1 MSKTPRSPTESVT
14 SDFSEGSIFCGVGSP
29 RPKPRLLSGTLF
41 GHVEGAFDEKTL
53 PIGYGCEKKAPKKSS
68 PDEKN
73 EGEEVE
79 EKSVEEVSEEK
90 KTEENGVDSIEGK
103 EETKEEKE
111 NGETKEND
119 HGDPDVDAGEAKGPL
134 PVSEGVSLRTDF
146 LSTLKNIDILMFFIC

>member
-1 MSKTPRSPTESVT
+1 MT

-79 EKSVEEVSEEK
+79 EQSVEEV
-90 KTEENGVDSIEGK
+90 N
-103 EETKEEKE
+103 EEKE
-111 NGETKEND
+111 NGRKW
-119 HGDPDVDAGEAKGPL
+119 
-134 PVSEGVSLRTDF
+134 
-146 LSTLKNIDILMFFIC
+146 C